1 MVLEKTLESP
11 LDCKEINQSILKD
24 GRYRGPTNGDPEKKW
39 THRQEDRG
47 SQDRALEDEA
57 EEVSDNPSPCS
68 ETGAP
73 HTVGPGAQPCG
84 GPAPARL
91 PEAALGDLEAKSV
104 STFIHVFTNYKISF
118 FFSG

>member
-1 MVLEKTLESP
+1 MDRDRPAETGQHRDE
-11 LDCKEINQSILKD
+11 ETQREM

-39 THRQEDRG
+39 NHRQEDRG
-47 SQDRALEDEA
+47 SQNRALEDEA

-84 GPAPARL
+84 GPASARL

-104 STFIHVFTNYKISF
+104 HRTEV
-118 FFSG
+118 